1 MNALEGKGV
10 HVVTVNDYL
19 AKRDSEWM
27 GQIYNFLGMSVGCI
41 LSDKNDDERRI
52 AYKADITYGTNNEF
66 GFDYLRDN
74 MKYELNDM
82 VQRTHNYCI
91 VDEVDSI
98 LIDESRTPLVISG
111 KLDDKTTLY
120 LTSNE
125 FIKYLQKIDFELDE
139 DKCRCLAD
147 EQRKRRK
154 SIFSV
159 KRKNSCHHLIFVLF
173 LIQQTSNNINIQ
185 TYLSQKFA
193 EGTNFISLWK
203 GLTRSYKS
211 EQAYWKKKEG
221 NKKLGRKKRQ

>member
-1 MNALEGKGV
+1 MFSYISIVPLFGEHLFETFLKRIEMIAL
-10 HVVTVNDYL
+10 
-19 AKRDSEWM
+19 
-27 GQIYNFLGMSVGCI
+27 
-41 LSDKNDDERRI
+41 
-52 AYKADITYGTNNEF
+52 
-66 GFDYLRDN
+66 
-74 MKYELNDM
+74 
-82 VQRTHNYCI
+82 
-91 VDEVDSI
+91 
-98 LIDESRTPLVISG
+98 ESRTATEHQVETIVKKCKSVSFSYFQLYNSISI
-111 KLDDKTTLY
+111 LNDPAVQQ
-120 LTSNE
+120 
-125 FIKYLQKIDFELDE
+125 FIDFELDE